1 MIVGRVIGWIL
12 VLASIIMASGEAVM
26 ALGSV
31 DYHGLAAADLWTL
44 LMGKSPGAM
53 DGYMAGDSWGLL
65 ISLGLGMPAWT
76 ILGPLGI
83 FMAHIF
89 RDKQSNSRM
98 LKTSSIAN

>member
-1 MIVGRVIGWIL
+1 
-12 VLASIIMASGEAVM
+12 MASGEAVM

-44 LMGKSPGAM
+44 LLGKSPGAV
-53 DGYMAGDSWGLL
+53 DGYIAGNSWSLL

-76 ILGPLGI
+76 ILGPVGF

-89 RDKQSNSRM
+89 RDRQASGRM